1 MSSLC
6 NLKDIGPEFESKNSW
21 RKLQR
26 MPAVSETIDVSE
38 REVKVWS
45 KALSW
50 QSQAK
55 VNWLNFWLKLLIVL
69 LNHPFKLNVSDEIT
83 K

>member
-1 MSSLC
+1 
-6 NLKDIGPEFESKNSW
+6 
-21 RKLQR
+21 